1 LSKEEA
7 DNLIMSARNIVY
19 KDWGMRN
26 GKQKNKTYYFWKS
39 QKTI

>member
-7 DNLIMSARNIVY
+7 DNLIMSARNIIY

-26 GKQKNKTYYFWKS
+26 GKKNKTYYFWQS
-39 QKTI
+39 QEIF